1 MATGSIPH
9 VGTRVSVQ
17 MFAGDVLAH
26 QNLILVETYPGAGYL
41 SVVFSDGAGCKVAIT
56 GDRSSLR
63 LLLSAASAQLGTV
76 PDPDPDPDPP
86 GQIDQ
91 EPEAE

>member
-1 MATGSIPH
+1 MANSSIPH

-26 QNLILVETYPGAGYL
+26 QNLILVERYADPHYM
-41 SVVFSDGAGCKVAIT
+41 SVLLSDGAGCKVAIT

-63 LLLSAASAQLGTV
+63 LLLSAALAQLGTV
-76 PDPDPDPDPP
+76 PDPDPDPVPEP
-86 GQIDQ
+86 
-91 EPEAE
+91 PEAE